1 MFPLINN
8 RMISIAHDRNM
19 ALSLTAAEYSDDV
32 LTLSIMR
39 KRDKVCIIS
48 EVKRGCVMN
57 NTDERIEIK
66 SILVA
71 VDGSE
76 YSLKAVRYACAMGPL
91 LGADVVLLHVVPMLV
106 SATPYHDTVSDQPFL
121 ALQKVG
127 EDILARA
134 KAIANDC
141 NCQAIDLIS
150 HGDPASKIIDIASE
164 RNTDLIIIGS
174 RGVSGIRRL
183 FVGSISTKVARQAH
197 CPVMIVR

>member
-1 MFPLINN
+1 LEG
-8 RMISIAHDRNM
+8 RER
-19 ALSLTAAEYSDDV
+19 E
-32 LTLSIMR
+32 
-39 KRDKVCIIS
+39 
-48 EVKRGCVMN
+48 CVMN
-57 NTDERIEIK
+57 ESADAVKIK

-76 YSLKAVRYACAMGPL
+76 YSLKAVRYACAMGPP
-91 LGADVVLLHVVPMLV
+91 LGAEVVLLHVVPMLV

-134 KAIANDC
+134 KTIASDS
-141 NCQAIDLIS
+141 NCEVIDMIT

-164 RNTDLIIIGS
+164 RGTDVIILGS
-174 RGVSGIRRL
+174 RGLSGIRRL
-183 FVGSISTKVARQAH
+183 FVGSISDKVARNAH

>member
-1 MFPLINN
+1 MNDI
-8 RMISIAHDRNM
+8 
-19 ALSLTAAEYSDDV
+19 DDSV
-32 LTLSIMR
+32 
-39 KRDKVCIIS
+39 
-48 EVKRGCVMN
+48 
-57 NTDERIEIK
+57 EIK

-76 YSLKAVRYACAMGPL
+76 HSLKAVRYACAMGPP
-91 LGADVVLLHVVPMLV
+91 LGAEVVLLHVVPMLV

-141 NCQAIDLIS
+141 NCQAIDMIS

-164 RNTDLIIIGS
+164 RGIDIIILGS
-174 RGVSGIRRL
+174 RGLSGIRRL
-183 FVGSISTKVARQAH
+183 FVGSISDKVARNAH